1 MPTVKRKLT
10 NKSLKE
16 KCEIVNHMENGM
28 TNKGASEKFGV
39 PKNTISTWMKKK
51 EKLFAALQ
59 ETSLSTKIAR
69 CYNYIKVDNAV
80 YGWFFTKKS
89 SNTH

>member
-1 MPTVKRKLT
+1 MSTVKRKLT

-16 KCEIVNHMENGM
+16 KCEIVSYMENGM
-28 TNKGASEKFGV
+28 TNKEASEKFGV

-51 EKLFAALQ
+51 EKLFSALQ
-59 ETSLSTKIAR
+59 ETSLSTKIA
-69 CYNYIKVDNAV
+69 CSYNYKKVDNAV
-80 YGWFFTKKS
+80 YGWLFTKKS

>member
-1 MPTVKRKLT
+1 MPTVKRELT

-16 KCEIVNHMENGM
+16 KCEIVSHMENGM
-28 TNKGASEKFGV
+28 TYKEASAKFGV

-69 CYNYIKVDNAV
+69 SYNYIKVDNAV